1 MSIRSALSRRAVRAA
16 TIAGV
21 AAVTLGSAGT
31 AMASTAAP
39 HISGYAPVEQC
50 LNWSGTVKY
59 FPRLSSTSH
68 AVTAVISATLSNCN
82 LEGTDQTFSGT
93 VFGVLTGTATSSAAT
108 LTGNVAVTWPADANL
123 DPTISPIS
131 VSTANG
137 TYSFYGTPSA
147 GAFTGDQLNGAW
159 DKISSKKI
167 SGGTQQTILGSA
179 PFQSEV
185 NDG

>member
-1 MSIRSALSRRAVRAA
+1 M
-16 TIAGV
+16 
-21 AAVTLGSAGT
+21 
-31 AMASTAAP
+31 
-39 HISGYAPVEQC
+39 
-50 LNWSGTVKY
+50 
-59 FPRLSSTSH
+59 
-68 AVTAVISATLSNCN
+68 TAVISATLSNCD

-108 LTGNVAVTWPADANL
+108 LTGNVAVTWPSDANL

-147 GAFTGDQLNGAW
+147 GAFTGDVLNGAW
-159 DKISSKKI
+159 AKISSHKI
-167 SGGTQQTILGSA
+167 SGGTQESILGSA